1 MRRQSS
7 VGSWVAAVV
16 VVLAIVAAGVYM
28 ARKALHESAPAPAPA
43 TAASTAA
50 APAAPAIRHPIAQAS
65 GPAQASTA
73 ALPSLENSDA
83 SVIDTLAALAGGS
96 ELRSLLVSTQII
108 PNMVATIDALPRRV
122 VAPRILPL
130 HTPKGGFLTASVDGR
145 TVMSD
150 ANVARYAP
158 YMHVVESADPK
169 ALVGWYVRY
178 YPLFQKA
185 YVQLGYPKGYFNDRL
200 IAVIDNLLAAPD
212 PVRPAALVQSKPPLY
227 VYADPALESLSAGQ
241 KMLLRVGP
249 ANEATLKAKLRVI
262 RAQLVGATLPAAA
275 TSAPASSR
283 TAQ

>member
-1 MRRQSS
+1 MGRRSS
-7 VGSWVAAVV
+7 TAGNWIVAVI
-16 VVLAIVAAGVYM
+16 VVLAIIVGGVYM
-28 ARKALHESAPAPAPA
+28 ARKALHESAPVMPAP
-43 TAASTAA
+43 AASTAA
-50 APAAPAIRHPIAQAS
+50 VPVAAPIQHPIAQAS
-65 GPAQASTA
+65 TPAA
-73 ALPSLENSDA
+73 ALTAPLPALEDSDA
-83 SVIDTLAALAGGS
+83 SVMDTLTALAGGS
-96 ELRSLLVSTQII
+96 GLRSLLVSTQII
-108 PNMVATIDALPRRV
+108 PDAVATIDALPRRV

-130 HTPKGGFLTASVDGR
+130 HTPKGGFLTASVDGK

-150 ANVARYAP
+150 ANAARYAP
-158 YMHVVESADPK
+158 YMRVVASADPK
-169 ALVGWYVRY
+169 ALVGWYVHY
-178 YPLFQKA
+178 YPLFQQA

-212 PVRPAALVQSKPPLY
+212 LARPAALAQPKPPYY

-241 KMLLRVGP
+241 KMLLRAGP